1 MIYYEILMC
10 VGARADVANLDET
23 VTDVGAL
30 LAAPALP
37 IFQISVPTFGSPL
50 NVFSYLSKCFLVPY
64 DAIIKVAL
72 PNWFCLTAKHFVDL
86 DRGYRFKGTH
96 DFREVRALH
105 CLDDFGQCQ
114 HAMNMVRHDYE
125 LKTNNGG
132 EPHWKVLPS
141 LAHRLTRNAQ
151 PHFAIDDFTKNM
163 APLMTPN
170 CDEIRIW

>member
-86 DRGYRFKGTH
+86 DREYRFKGTH

-132 EPHWKVLPS
+132 NRIGRSCQALLTASPATLSRISPS
-141 LAHRLTRNAQ
+141 TTSPKIWHR
-151 PHFAIDDFTKNM
+151 
-163 APLMTPN
+163 
-170 CDEIRIW
+170 

>member
-96 DFREVRALH
+96 DFREVRAVH
-105 CLDDFGQCQ
+105 CLDD
-114 HAMNMVRHDYE
+114 
-125 LKTNNGG
+125 
-132 EPHWKVLPS
+132 
-141 LAHRLTRNAQ
+141 
-151 PHFAIDDFTKNM
+151 
-163 APLMTPN
+163 